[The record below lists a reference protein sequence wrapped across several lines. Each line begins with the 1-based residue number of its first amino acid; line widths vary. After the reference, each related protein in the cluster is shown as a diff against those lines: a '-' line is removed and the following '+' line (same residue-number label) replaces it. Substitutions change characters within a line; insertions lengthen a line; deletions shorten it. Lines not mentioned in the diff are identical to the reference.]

1 MMTPAK
7 VSRIVAYVRVSRV
20 GTRDVD
26 SDSYQTE
33 SIQLEACQRW
43 ADERKI
49 ELVSGPQFV
58 DRDQSGSKDDR
69 PGLAAALAEVRDGR
83 ADGIVVA
90 TLDRFSRQSTI
101 DALKR
106 VQEVQDAGGIVASV
120 GGEVPVDPT
129 SDTGEFILTLF
140 AAIARMEW
148 RRYAARW
155 EVAKT
160 RAVERGA
167 KISRAP
173 VGYRRVEGGSLKPDP
188 VEAPVIAEAYRL
200 AATENLRASVD
211 YLQAAKLTNPH
222 GTRYNKAGSERRW
235 TGSTVRRLLASRV
248 YLGEIAYGDGLVN
261 SEAHEPIVDL
271 ATWTSAQGHPPGTRG
286 PRASYPLS
294 GGAALCGTCGCH
306 LTGRKGGTGKNYRR
320 MYTCLERRHGEPCER
335 RASVSADPLEQYVQ
349 AALLQHVATE
359 RPDALV
365 TLEAGRGDSSDVEAA
380 ELALRSAELRRDE
393 DLANLE
399 LPPDQL
405 TARLAAHE
413 RAIATAQER
422 YEQAL
427 ADAQPPLEWPLVD
440 EVATAT
446 PDELPALLGRCGL
459 VVRVAPGRGNLEHRV
474 TLESDDAGTVA
485 A

>member
-1 MMTPAK
+1 
-7 VSRIVAYVRVSRV
+7 
-20 GTRDVD
+20 
-26 SDSYQTE
+26 
-33 SIQLEACQRW
+33 
-43 ADERKI
+43 
-49 ELVSGPQFV
+49 
-58 DRDQSGSKDDR
+58 
-69 PGLAAALAEVRDGR
+69 
-83 ADGIVVA
+83 
-90 TLDRFSRQSTI
+90 
-101 DALKR
+101 
-106 VQEVQDAGGIVASV
+106 
-120 GGEVPVDPT
+120 
-129 SDTGEFILTLF
+129 
-140 AAIARMEW
+140 
-148 RRYAARW
+148 
-155 EVAKT
+155 
-160 RAVERGA
+160 
-167 KISRAP
+167 
-173 VGYRRVEGGSLKPDP
+173 
-188 VEAPVIAEAYRL
+188 
-200 AATENLRASVD
+200 
-211 YLQAAKLTNPH
+211 
-222 GTRYNKAGSERRW
+222 
-235 TGSTVRRLLASRV
+235 
-248 YLGEIAYGDGLVN
+248 
-261 SEAHEPIVDL
+261 
-271 ATWTSAQGHPPGTRG
+271 
-286 PRASYPLS
+286 
-294 GGAALCGTCGCH
+294 
-306 LTGRKGGTGKNYRR
+306 
-320 MYTCLERRHGEPCER
+320 
-335 RASVSADPLEQYVQ
+335 VSADPLEQYVQ